1 MAEDTEICG
10 GFLDAKLSGT
20 RCVTQK
26 VRKRSLAPWKVWKR
40 HWCTVK
46 KLGPGL
52 GIEIQLDYGISSGG
66 ISQNEK
72 DNSIVIPY
80 DAIVYRTQSKS
91 KQFAFGIF
99 LNKERKPLLYL
110 SGNSETETQRW
121 MSNIRQLLKPRKHRL
136 MDGFYNISI
145 VDNAH
150 SRLAGLTG
158 LYGDLVASQMG
169 VFIKDIHS
177 GEIIQNLKWKEMKQ
191 FHLTTA
197 GRPEDVKRICVI
209 HTTKEF
215 NAGVGELHVFC
226 LKASKLLQDLVT
238 QGRGPKH
245 KHIDKRPLSLSEG
258 DLRISGHCEEGTTTF
273 PALKSK
279 IAFSLINAG
288 LGLLLSSRSGNDV
301 KSLND
306 MTNGHNLDKVMNEKQ
321 PIVTRVVDNVY
332 QQKPTSI
339 PDIVS
344 SIKDLDTSSHRRI
357 SNVSVASG
365 VYEEIIDNTNCS
377 RIVSVT
383 SNFYEDP
390 EELIFSS
397 HNLQLQPPPLPPRQ
411 RCGSASTRNG
421 SISEDGLDSE
431 GDTRSVTPND
441 ITPLSEDKIIH
452 SQQAI
457 IDHSEY
463 VPMSPRPKVITSYHL
478 EVENSSQEEIYMV
491 MQ

>member
-258 DLRISGHCEEGTTTF
+258 DLRISGHCEEG
-273 PALKSK
+273 
-279 IAFSLINAG
+279 
-288 LGLLLSSRSGNDV
+288 NDV

>member
-1 MAEDTEICG
+1 M
-10 GFLDAKLSGT
+10 
-20 RCVTQK
+20 
-26 VRKRSLAPWKVWKR
+26 
-40 HWCTVK
+40 
-46 KLGPGL
+46 
-52 GIEIQLDYGISSGG
+52 
-66 ISQNEK
+66 
-72 DNSIVIPY
+72 
-80 DAIVYRTQSKS
+80 
-91 KQFAFGIF
+91 
-99 LNKERKPLLYL
+99 
-110 SGNSETETQRW
+110 
-121 MSNIRQLLKPRKHRL
+121 
-136 MDGFYNISI
+136 
-145 VDNAH
+145 
-150 SRLAGLTG
+150 
-158 LYGDLVASQMG
+158 ASQIG

-215 NAGVGELHVFC
+215 HAGVGELHVFC

-273 PALKSK
+273 PALKNK

-306 MTNGHNLDKVMNEKQ
+306 MTNGHSLDKVMNETK

-332 QQKPTSI
+332 QQKPASI

-365 VYEEIIDNTNCS
+365 IYEEIIDNTNYS

-397 HNLQLQPPPLPPRQ
+397 HNLQLLPPPLPPRQ

-421 SISEDGLDSE
+421 RFVLLNSIIFL
-431 GDTRSVTPND
+431 
-441 ITPLSEDKIIH
+441 
-452 SQQAI
+452 
-457 IDHSEY
+457 EY
-463 VPMSPRPKVITSYHL
+463 FHYFDRNL
-478 EVENSSQEEIYMV
+478 
-491 MQ
+491 

>member
-1 MAEDTEICG
+1 M
-10 GFLDAKLSGT
+10 
-20 RCVTQK
+20 TQK
-26 VRKRSLAPWKVWKR
+26 VRKRSLASWKVWKR
-40 HWCTVK
+40 HWCSVK

-52 GIEIQLDYGISSGG
+52 GIEIRLDCGISSGG
-66 ISQNEK
+66 VSQNEK
-72 DNSIVIPY
+72 DNSIIVPY
-80 DAIVYRTQSKS
+80 DAIIYRTQSKS

-99 LNKERKPLLYL
+99 LNKERKPMLYL

-121 MSNIRQLLKPRKHRL
+121 MSNIRQLLKPRKHRF
-136 MDGFYNISI
+136 MDGSYNISI

-169 VFIKDIHS
+169 IFIKDTHS
-177 GEIIQNLKWKEMKQ
+177 GEIVQNLEWKEMKQ

-215 NAGVGELHVFC
+215 RAGVGELHVFC
-226 LKASKLLQDLVT
+226 LKANKLLQDLVT

-245 KHIDKRPLSLSEG
+245 RHVDQRPLSLSEG
-258 DLRISGHCEEGTTTF
+258 DLRISGHCEESVATF

-279 IAFSLINAG
+279 IASSLINAG
-288 LGLLLSSRSGNDV
+288 LGLLLSSRSGNEV
-301 KSLND
+301 KSLSD
-306 MTNGHNLDKVMNEKQ
+306 MTNGHSLDKVMNEKKS
-321 PIVTRVVDNVY
+321 ILTRAVDNVY
-332 QQKPTSI
+332 HQKPASI
-339 PDIVS
+339 SNIVS
-344 SIKDLDTSSHRRI
+344 SINDLDISSHRRV

-365 VYEEIIDNTNCS
+365 VYEEILDNTNCS

-397 HNLQLQPPPLPPRQ
+397 HNFQLQPPPLPPRQ

-441 ITPLSEDKIIH
+441 MTPLSEDKMMH
-452 SQQAI
+452 SQQLT
-457 IDHSEY
+457 IDNSEY
-463 VPMSPRPKVITSYHL
+463 VPMSPRPKMITPYHL
-478 EVENSSQEEIYMV
+478 EVQNSSQEEVYMV

>member
-1 MAEDTEICG
+1 MAEDTEIYC

-20 RCVTQK
+20 RCLTQK

-40 HWCTVK
+40 HWCMVK

-52 GIEIQLDYGISSGG
+52 EIQLDYGISSGG

-72 DNSIVIPY
+72 DNSIIVPY

-110 SGNSETETQRW
+110 SGCSETETQRW
-121 MSNIRQLLKPRKHRL
+121 MSNIRQLLKPRRHRF
-136 MDGFYNISI
+136 MDRSYNISI
-145 VDNAH
+145 IDNAH

-158 LYGDLVASQMG
+158 LYGDLVASQIG

-177 GEIIQNLKWKEMKQ
+177 GEIILHLEWKEMKQ
-191 FHLTTA
+191 FHLTTV

-215 NAGVGELHVFC
+215 RAGVGELYVFC

-238 QGRGPKH
+238 QGRGPRH
-245 KHIDKRPLSLSEG
+245 KHIDQRPLSLSEG
-258 DLRISGHCEEGTTTF
+258 DLRILGHCEESTTTF
-273 PALKSK
+273 PAIKSK

-306 MTNGHNLDKVMNEKQ
+306 MTNSHSLDKVVNGKK
-321 PIVTRVVDNVY
+321 PILTRVFDNIY
-332 QQKPTSI
+332 QQKPSSI

-344 SIKDLDTSSHRRI
+344 SIKDLDDTSSNRRV

-390 EELIFSS
+390 EDLIFNS
-397 HNLQLQPPPLPPRQ
+397 HGLQLQPPPLPPRQ

-441 ITPLSEDKIIH
+441 ITPLSEYKIMH
-452 SQQAI
+452 PQQAI
-457 IDHSEY
+457 IDSSEY
-463 VPMSPRPKVITSYHL
+463 VPMSPRPKVINSYHL
-478 EVENSSQEEIYMV
+478 EVQHSSQDEIYMV

>member
-80 DAIVYRTQSKS
+80 DAIVYRTHSKS

-258 DLRISGHCEEGTTTF
+258 DLRISGHCEEG
-273 PALKSK
+273 
-279 IAFSLINAG
+279 
-288 LGLLLSSRSGNDV
+288 NDV

-452 SQQAI
+452 SQQPI

-463 VPMSPRPKVITSYHL
+463 VPMSPRPKLITSYHL